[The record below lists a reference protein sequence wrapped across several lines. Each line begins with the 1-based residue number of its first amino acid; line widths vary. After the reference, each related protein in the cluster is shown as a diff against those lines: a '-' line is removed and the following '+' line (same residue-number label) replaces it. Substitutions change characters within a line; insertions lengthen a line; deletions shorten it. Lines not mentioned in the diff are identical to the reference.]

1 MSGEE
6 EVLRND
12 AWMYRLLR
20 TSEGSLILAVV
31 VGGFAM
37 YEVRVRLTEEEAATY
52 AREGA
57 DFIDRMAKE
66 VMANPRFYGERAER

>member
-1 MSGEE
+1 VSGEE
-6 EVLRND
+6 ELLRNN

-20 TSEGSLILAVV
+20 APEGTLILEVV
-31 VGGFAM
+31 VGGMAM

-57 DFIDRMAKE
+57 DFIDRMAKD
-66 VMANPRFYGERAER
+66 VIANPRFYGERAER